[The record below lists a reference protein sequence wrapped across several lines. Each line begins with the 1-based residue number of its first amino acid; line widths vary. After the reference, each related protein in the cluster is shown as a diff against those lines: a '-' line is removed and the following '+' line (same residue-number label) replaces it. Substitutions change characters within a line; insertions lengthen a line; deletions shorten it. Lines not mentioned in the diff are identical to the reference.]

1 MVMGKFIVVW
11 RKPGENPEKTP
22 RNPKK
27 TPRKPIFSEIKAL
40 VPPRAGSSSNIHM
53 DGESK
58 VKAADANEMVGFLSG
73 NGSRDPGDTQK
84 VVMSK
89 PIHVLWF
96 GEEAS
101 LLAFLAA
108 KEEIED
114 SNSSQSL
121 ELEENLALH
130 STQVSSNWRCQI
142 HFGRNLQN
150 RKA

>member
-22 RNPKK
+22 RNPK
-27 TPRKPIFSEIKAL
+27 KPIFSEIKAL

-58 VKAADANEMVGFLSG
+58 VKAADANKMVGFLLG

-89 PIHVLWF
+89 PIHVLCF
-96 GEEAS
+96 GEETS

-108 KEEIED
+108 KEEMV
-114 SNSSQSL
+114 
-121 ELEENLALH
+121 ELKIPILPNPW
-130 STQVSSNWRCQI
+130 N
-142 HFGRNLQN
+142 
-150 RKA
+150 